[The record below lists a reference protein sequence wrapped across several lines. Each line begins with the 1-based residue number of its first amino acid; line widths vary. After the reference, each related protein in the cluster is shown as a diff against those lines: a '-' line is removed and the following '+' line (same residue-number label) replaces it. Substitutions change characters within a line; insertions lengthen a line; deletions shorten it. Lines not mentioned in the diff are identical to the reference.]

1 MTKDLASEETIVVA
15 VYSNRHDAE
24 VAKSFL
30 EDQGIYSFVTADD
43 VHVQLQLTDGARLH
57 VMSDRAETALERLK
71 DADMLT
77 PDRQYGQQ
85 ESDGTADDLVDRT
98 PGTVSRPFMVSFV
111 ILVLALIVAMVLF
124 NLT

>member
-1 MTKDLASEETIVVA
+1 MTEDLASGETIVVA

-43 VHVQLQLTDGARLH
+43 VHVQLQLTEGARLH
-57 VMSDRAETALERLK
+57 VMSDRAEAALDRLK
-71 DADMLT
+71 DADMLMT
-77 PDRQYGQQ
+77 EGQRG
-85 ESDGTADDLVDRT
+85 EHEGDGTADHLVDR
-98 PGTVSRPFMVSFV
+98 PHGSVSRSFTVSFV